1 MARQST
7 RGSGGSGGASGGG
20 NTPPTGE
27 DPTAGSV
34 EPIEIQEEMERS
46 FLEYSMSVIVARAL
60 PDVRDG
66 LKPVHRRILY
76 SMFDRGLRPD
86 RPHNKCAKVVGDVMG
101 TYHPHG
107 DSAIYE
113 ALARMVQDFSL
124 RHPLIDGHGSFGGR
138 SPDDGP
144 AAMRY
149 TECRLAPLA
158 LELMADIDEETV
170 DMIAN
175 YDGSDEE
182 PVVLPGRFPN
192 LLINGSQGIAVGM
205 ATNIPPH
212 NMGEVIDA
220 AIHVLHNPEAT
231 PDELMT
237 FVKGPDFPTGALIL
251 GRQGI
256 LDAYRTG
263 RGSIKMRAVAEI
275 EEGRV
280 GDRIVV
286 TEFPY
291 QTSVEVIEQKI
302 SDLVKAG
309 ELDGISGVL
318 NSSANQQPRLVIE
331 LKRDA
336 NANVVLNNL
345 YKQTPLQTSFGVN
358 MLALVDSVPRTLN
371 LAQALSHY
379 IDHQIEVITRRTE
392 FRLRKARERAHI
404 VEGLLRAID
413 MLDAVIA
420 TIRGSDDR
428 PSARTSLMAEP
439 FSFTEIQATHI
450 LDMTLGR
457 LTRLG
462 RTELQEEL
470 AKLLEAIAEFEAI
483 LADDGKLR
491 EVIATEMTAIRDKY
505 ANPRRSIVTHDPGEM
520 GVEDLIDDE
529 EIVVTMTSAGYIKSV
544 AAAAFRTQGR
554 GGRGVQGARLKEED
568 LVSQVVHSSA
578 HAYLLLFSNQGK
590 VYRLRGHEIP
600 MKERTAKGTAAVNL
614 VPLAPNESIQA
625 IITTREFSPDQ
636 YLVFA
641 TALGQVKKTALSE
654 YDKSRREGFIAINL
668 RDGDELVRV
677 VATSGTDDIF
687 EVTRNG
693 MTIRFNEED
702 VRAMGRDAAGVRG
715 IRLRAGDAVVSCDVA
730 ADDTD
735 ILLVTDAG
743 YGKRTKLERF
753 NRQAR
758 GGQGV
763 RGIRLTGK
771 RGSVVAAFMIGLDEE
786 ILLVSSGGVVIRTA
800 AREIASQ
807 GRDATGVRVMN
818 LDEGQS
824 VAAVARVNLEDSEE

>member
-7 RGSGGSGGASGGG
+7 RGSGRGGTGSGSGG
-20 NTPPTGE
+20 NEIPPGE
-27 DPTAGSV
+27 DPTGGSV

-76 SMFDRGLRPD
+76 SMFDNGLRAD

-113 ALARMVQDFSL
+113 ALARMVQEFSL
-124 RHPLIDGHGSFGGR
+124 RHPLIDGHGNFGGR
-138 SPDDGP
+138 GPDDGP

-192 LLINGSQGIAVGM
+192 LLVNGSQGIAVGM
-205 ATNIPPH
+205 ATNVPPH

-220 AIHVLHNPEAT
+220 AIHVLHHPEAT
-231 PDELMT
+231 PDELME

-286 TEFPY
+286 TELPY

-309 ELDGISGVL
+309 DIDGISGVL
-318 NSSANQQPRLVIE
+318 NASANQQPKLVIE

-345 YKQTPLQTSFGVN
+345 FKQTPLQTSFGVN

-379 IDHQIEVITRRTE
+379 IDHQIEVIQRRSAY
-392 FRLRKARERAHI
+392 RLEKARNRAHI
-404 VEGLLRAID
+404 VEVLLKAID
-413 MLDAVIA
+413 MLDQVIA
-420 TIRGSDDR
+420 TIRASADR
-428 PSARTSLMAEP
+428 PEARTSLMAEP
-439 FSFTEIQATHI
+439 FSFTEVQATHI

-462 RTELQEEL
+462 RSELEEEMAELL
-470 AKLLEAIAEFEAI
+470 ATIAELEAI
-483 LADDGKLR
+483 LSDDAKLR
-491 EVIATEMTAIRDKY
+491 RVIETEMTAIRDKH
-505 ANPRRSIVTHDPGEM
+505 ANPRRSVITHDPGEM
-520 GVEDLIDDE
+520 GMEDLIDDE
-529 EIVVTMTSAGYIKSV
+529 EIVVTMTRAGYIKSV

-568 LVSQVVHSSA
+568 LVSQVVHTSA

-600 MKERTAKGTAAVNL
+600 VKDRTARGTAAINL
-614 VPLAPNESIQA
+614 VPLAPSESIQA
-625 IITTREFSPDQ
+625 IITTREFSAEQ
-636 YLVFA
+636 FLF
-641 TALGQVKKTALSE
+641 
-654 YDKSRREGFIAINL
+654 
-668 RDGDELVRV
+668 
-677 VATSGTDDIF
+677 
-687 EVTRNG
+687 
-693 MTIRFNEED
+693 
-702 VRAMGRDAAGVRG
+702 
-715 IRLRAGDAVVSCDVA
+715 
-730 ADDTD
+730 
-735 ILLVTDAG
+735 
-743 YGKRTKLERF
+743 
-753 NRQAR
+753 
-758 GGQGV
+758 
-763 RGIRLTGK
+763 
-771 RGSVVAAFMIGLDEE
+771 
-786 ILLVSSGGVVIRTA
+786 
-800 AREIASQ
+800 
-807 GRDATGVRVMN
+807 
-818 LDEGQS
+818 
-824 VAAVARVNLEDSEE
+824 